1 MFVHHLVVVVVNER
15 QLNLSAIVDGPM
27 VPLSASPELLV
38 SIFQFIIINC
48 SSKIIMLYHPKKKAF
63 ACKRL
68 CEAFLSTL

>member
-1 MFVHHLVVVVVNER
+1 MFVYHLVVVVVNER
-15 QLNLSAIVDGPM
+15 QLNLSAIVDGPT
-27 VPLSASPELLV
+27 VPLSASPKLWV

-48 SSKIIMLYHPKKKAF
+48 SGKIIILYHLKKAS